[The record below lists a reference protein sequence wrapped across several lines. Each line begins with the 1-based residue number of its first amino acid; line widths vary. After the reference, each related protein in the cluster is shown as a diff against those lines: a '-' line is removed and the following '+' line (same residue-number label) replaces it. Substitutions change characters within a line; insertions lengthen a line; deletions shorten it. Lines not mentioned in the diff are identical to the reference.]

1 MDGSADY
8 VVVGAGSAGCALA
21 ARLSEGGRHRV
32 LLLEAGPRDDS
43 PWIHFPLG
51 LQKALA
57 DERLEWRLSSGPEP
71 DLAGRRVPSPRG
83 RVCGGSSAMNGMI
96 YIRGTPADYEAW
108 ARAGCTGWGWRDV
121 LPAFLRSEGNL
132 TLPAGELHAVDGP
145 LRVTTPEPGDP
156 LCEALIAAGEAMG
169 VPRTADFNGP
179 SQEGVGYYQ
188 HTLAQARRWSAA
200 RAYLHPARSRTNL
213 VVRPGTQA
221 MRIVFEGRR
230 AVGVEIAEGG
240 ARRTVRAAREVIV
253 CAGAYHSPQL
263 LQCSGIGDAGL
274 LGELGVPVVQHAPA
288 VGENLQDHV
297 QARLR
302 YVLAAPLGLNALA
315 HSRGRL
321 AIELARYALLRRGR
335 CAAPPIRAGMFCRS
349 DPALD
354 APDLQFHFIEFT
366 VEAMGRPPHPWPG
379 FWSSV
384 CVLRPRS
391 RGTVRAASA
400 DMREPPRILGRYL
413 SDPQDAAGTVSGVR
427 LARRL
432 ARHPALAELIR
443 EEAEPGPGAG
453 DDAAVLDW
461 VRRTA
466 VTVYHPV
473 GTCRMGGDAASVV
486 DPRLR
491 VRGVAG
497 LRVADASVMPTLV
510 SGNTNAPAIM
520 IGERCADFLLAD
532 AA

>member
-1 MDGSADY
+1 MDEIADY
-8 VVVGAGSAGCALA
+8 VIVGAGSAGCALA
-21 ARLSEGGRHRV
+21 ARLSESGRHRV

-43 PWIHFPLG
+43 FWIHFPLG

-57 DERLEWRLSSGPEP
+57 DARLEWRLPTEPEP
-71 DLAGRRVPSPRG
+71 GLAGRRVPSPRG
-83 RVCGGSSAMNGMI
+83 RVLGGSSAMNGMV
-96 YIRGTPADYEAW
+96 YIRGTPDDYDAW
-108 ARAGCTGWGWRDV
+108 ERAGCAGWSWRDV
-121 LPAFLRSEGNL
+121 LPAFLRSEGNG
-132 TLPAGELHAVDGP
+132 TLPAGPLHAVDGP
-145 LRVTTPEPGDP
+145 LRVTTPEPGDL

-169 VPRTADFNGP
+169 VPRTEDFNGP
-179 SQEGVGYYQ
+179 VQEGVGYYQ
-188 HTLAQARRWSAA
+188 HTLAEARRWSAA
-200 RAYLHPARSRTNL
+200 RAYLRPARARPNL
-213 VVRPGTQA
+213 GVRPGSQA

-230 AVGVEIAEGG
+230 AVGVEVLEAAG
-240 ARRTVRAAREVIV
+240 RRTVRASREVIV

-263 LQCSGIGDAGL
+263 LQCSGIGDAAL
-274 LGELGVPVVQHAPA
+274 LGTLGVPVLHHAPA

-315 HSRGRL
+315 HSPVRL
-321 AIELARYALLRRGR
+321 AFELAKFALLGRGR
-335 CAAPPIRAGMFCRS
+335 CAAPPIRTGMFCRS
-349 DPALD
+349 DPSRA

-366 VEAMGRPPHPWPG
+366 VDAMGRPPHPWPG

-391 RGTVRAASA
+391 RGSVRARSA
-400 DMREPPRILGRYL
+400 DAREPPAIAGRYL
-413 SDPQDAAGTVSGVR
+413 TDPQDAADTLAGVR
-427 LARRL
+427 VARALARQ
-432 ARHPALAELIR
+432 PALAALIR
-443 EEAEPGPGAG
+443 EEAEPGPAAVG
-453 DDAAVLDW
+453 DDAILDW
-461 VRRTA
+461 IRATA

-473 GTCRMGGDAASVV
+473 GTCRMGGDADAVV

-520 IGERCADFLLAD
+520 IGERCADFLLAETE
-532 AA
+532 

>member
-1 MDGSADY
+1 MDETADF

-21 ARLSEGGRHRV
+21 ARLSESGRHRV

-51 LQKALA
+51 LQKAMA
-57 DERLEWRLSSGPEP
+57 DARLEWRLPTEPEP
-71 DLAGRRVPSPRG
+71 GLADRRVPSPRG
-83 RVCGGSSAMNGMI
+83 RVLGGSSAMNGMV
-96 YIRGTPADYEAW
+96 YIRGTPQDYDAW
-108 ARAGCTGWGWRDV
+108 AQAGCTGWGWQDV
-121 LPAFLRSEGNL
+121 LPAFLRSEGNG
-132 TLPAGELHAVDGP
+132 TLPPGPLHAADGP

-169 VPRTADFNGP
+169 VPRTDDFNGP

-188 HTLAQARRWSAA
+188 HTLAEARRWSAA
-200 RAYLHPARSRTNL
+200 RAYLRPARARPNL
-213 VVRPGTQA
+213 GVRPGSQA

-230 AVGVEIAEGG
+230 AVGVEVLEAAG
-240 ARRTVRAAREVIV
+240 RRTVRAAREVIV

-263 LQCSGIGDAGL
+263 LQCSGIGDAAL
-274 LGELGVPVVQHAPA
+274 LGTLGVPVVHHAPA

-315 HSRGRL
+315 HSPVRL
-321 AIELARYALLRRGR
+321 AVELAKFALLGRGR
-335 CAAPPIRAGMFCRS
+335 CAAPPIRTGMFCRS
-349 DPALD
+349 DASLE

-366 VEAMGRPPHPWPG
+366 VDAMGRPPHPWPG

-391 RGTVRAASA
+391 RGSVRARTA
-400 DMREPPRILGRYL
+400 DMREAPAILGRYL
-413 SDPQDAAGTVSGVR
+413 TDPRDAADTVAGVR
-427 LARRL
+427 VARRL
-432 ARHPALAELIR
+432 AAQPALAALIR
-443 EEAEPGPGAG
+443 EEAEPGPGAD
-453 DDAAVLDW
+453 DDAALLDW

-473 GTCRMGGDAASVV
+473 GTCRMGADPDAVV

-510 SGNTNAPAIM
+510 SGNTNAPAVM
-520 IGERCADFLLAD
+520 IGERCADFLLAEIE
-532 AA
+532 